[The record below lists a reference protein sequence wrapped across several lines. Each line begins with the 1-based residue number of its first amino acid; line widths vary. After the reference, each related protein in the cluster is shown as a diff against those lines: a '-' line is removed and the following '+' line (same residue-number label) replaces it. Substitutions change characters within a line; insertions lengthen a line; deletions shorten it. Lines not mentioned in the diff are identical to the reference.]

1 MLTIANVSK
10 SYGPRTLFAEV
21 SLNIARTDRLGLV
34 GANGAGK
41 STLFNI
47 ILGKDTPDEG
57 LIEWERGAN
66 FGFLPQESAPVG
78 DETILQIATSGGKL
92 EPENDDDW
100 DIDYTL
106 EPRAKKI
113 LAGLGFRE
121 TDHDKLAKTF
131 SGGWVMRAH
140 LARLLVSEPTLL
152 LLDEPTNHL
161 DLEALLWFQDYLTR
175 YPGGLVVISHDR
187 AFLNA
192 LCTGMIELRGQRLH
206 EYTGNYDDF
215 LVERVARKERQQAM
229 FKNQQREIAHL
240 QTFVDRFG
248 AKASMASRAKSK
260 EKQIARLEEI
270 AIDEPE
276 DDLKKIQFR
285 FPQPPRS
292 GLKVMKLEHVKQSYG
307 DHVVYQDLNFECER
321 GQRTVL
327 VGPNGAGKSTLLKI
341 LAGVIPINGGLREE
355 GGNVIT
361 GYFAQNRVDNLNPKL
376 TVLEN
381 VMELRTNENQLT
393 EQQARGMLGTFLF
406 RKDDVHKKVSVL
418 SGGEKSRLALVK
430 LLINPPNFL
439 LMDEPTTHLDIM
451 SIDALIAALQTYEGT
466 LFFVSHDVHFIRQI
480 AKTVLHVH
488 SGRLTPYAG
497 DYAYY
502 LEKSKAG
509 NERAALTA
517 GFTDGRPKQ
526 AEAPKAEKAPAAA
539 PTKLSGSDLRKL
551 EKEVARL
558 EQLVADLEAKQAKL
572 TTELADPATY
582 SQGAK
587 VQQLN
592 ADLKATT
599 DALHAAS
606 AEWEK
611 AAQKLTDAKGA

>member
-47 ILGKDTPDEG
+47 ILGKDNPDEG

-121 TDHDKLAKTF
+121 TDHEKLAKTF

-260 EKQIARLEEI
+260 EKQIARLEEV

-292 GLKVMKLEHVKQSYG
+292 GLKVMKLEHVRQSYG

-551 EKEVARL
+551 EKEVSRL
-558 EQLVADLEAKQAKL
+558 EQLVADLEAKQAQL

-582 SQGAK
+582 AQGAK

-599 DALHAAS
+599 EALHAAS
-606 AEWEK
+606 ADWEK
-611 AAQKLTDAKGA
+611 AAQKLSEEKK